1 MQLRAL
7 SSLYHRKLTPHM
19 SGNNEYNPY
28 DSNHTFAQNPS
39 GKLKTVPS
47 FSSSKNYGLVSQPL
61 TLSHHRVN
69 ARSGSG
75 VPHDAEH
82 SPGQWNQT

>member
-1 MQLRAL
+1 
-7 SSLYHRKLTPHM
+7 M

-28 DSNHTFAQNPS
+28 DFNHIFGKNPS
-39 GKLKTVPS
+39 GKLKYVPS

-61 TLSHHRVN
+61 TPSHHRVN

-75 VPHDAEH
+75 VPHNAVH
-82 SPGQWNQT
+82 SPRQWNQT

>member
-1 MQLRAL
+1 MQLKSVQLISSTFL
-7 SSLYHRKLTPHM
+7 SCVM
-19 SGNNEYNPY
+19 SGNHEYNSY
-28 DSNHTFAQNPS
+28 DSGHIFDQNPS
-39 GKLKTVPS
+39 GAAKYVPS

-75 VPHDAEH
+75 ASRNAMH
-82 SPGQWNQT
+82 SPRQWNQT